1 MDVLIELITLTDEQ
15 INSIL
20 NREAAICIGDIL
32 IRNWSFQSELTDYM
46 MFLPYHSMLLN
57 GSNFKTMNDLSET
70 LKQAVALYTKLYNQF
85 TKKYFPLDRC
95 QRVINRI
102 ESQQGFKLN
111 LNRLHSANQKE
122 ISRFAYDLAYVM
134 IEFSRNIYE
143 WLHVATDVH
152 CMRIDTV
159 CRVYQYFETTPSVK
173 NKISHQDID
182 HDKEYLHRL
191 CADKNSEIKPS
202 ALAIL
207 DSLVEHYY
215 STKEKYNALTGQYIA
230 ESAK

>member
-1 MDVLIELITLTDEQ
+1 MIELTTLSDEQ
-15 INSIL
+15 LNSIL
-20 NREAAICIGDIL
+20 NREATICIGDIL

-57 GSNFKTMNDLSET
+57 GSNFKTMNDLSDT

-85 TKKYFPLDRC
+85 TNKYFSLDRC
-95 QRVINRI
+95 QRVINRV
-102 ESQQGFKLN
+102 ESQQGYKLD
-111 LNRLHSANQKE
+111 LNKLHSANQKE

-152 CMRIDTV
+152 CMRIDTI
-159 CRVYQYFETTPSVK
+159 CKTYQYFEITPNVRY
-173 NKISHQDID
+173 KISHQDIG

-202 ALAIL
+202 ALTIL
-207 DSLVEHYY
+207 DSLIEHYY

-230 ESAK
+230 EFAK

>member
-1 MDVLIELITLTDEQ
+1 MDALIELTALTDEQ
-15 INSIL
+15 IDNIL

-57 GSNFKTMNDLSET
+57 GSNFKTMNDLSDT

-85 TKKYFPLDRC
+85 TNKYFSLDRC
-95 QRVINRI
+95 QRVINRV
-102 ESQQGFKLN
+102 ESQQGYKLD
-111 LNRLHSANQKE
+111 LNKLHSANQKE

-152 CMRIDTV
+152 CMRIDTI
-159 CRVYQYFETTPSVK
+159 CKTYQYFEITPNVK
-173 NKISHQDID
+173 YKISHQDID

-191 CADKNSEIKPS
+191 CADKDTEIKSS
-202 ALAIL
+202 ALTIL

-215 STKEKYNALTGQYIA
+215 SAKEKYNILTGQYIA
-230 ESAK
+230 EFAK

>member
-1 MDVLIELITLTDEQ
+1 MDVLIELTTLTDEQ

-57 GSNFKTMNDLSET
+57 GSNFKTMNDLSDT
-70 LKQAVALYTKLYNQF
+70 LKQAVVLYTKLYNQF

-102 ESQQGFKLN
+102 ESQQGYKLD
-111 LNRLHSANQKE
+111 LNKLHAADYKE
-122 ISRFAYDLAYVM
+122 ISQFAYDLAFTM
-134 IEFSRNIYE
+134 IEFSKNIYE

-152 CMRIDTV
+152 CMRIDTI
-159 CRVYQYFETTPSVK
+159 CKVYQYFEMTP
-173 NKISHQDID
+173 NTRYKISHQDIA

-191 CADKNSEIKPS
+191 CADKDTEIKPS
-202 ALAIL
+202 ALIIL

-230 ESAK
+230 ESVK

>member
-1 MDVLIELITLTDEQ
+1 MDILIELTTLPDEL

-46 MFLPYHSMLLN
+46 MFLPYYSILSN
-57 GSNFKTMNDLSET
+57 GSNFKTMNDLSDT
-70 LKQAVALYTKLYNQF
+70 LRQAVVLYTKLYNQF
-85 TKKYFPLDRC
+85 TNKYFPLDRC

-102 ESQQGFKLN
+102 ESQQGYKLD
-111 LNRLHSANQKE
+111 LNKLHSADYKE
-122 ISRFAYDLAYVM
+122 INKFASDLAYMM
-134 IEFSRNIYE
+134 IKFSKGIYE
-143 WLHVATDVH
+143 LLHVATDVH
-152 CMRIDTV
+152 CMQIDTI
-159 CRVYQYFETTPSVK
+159 CKIYQYFEITPSVK
-173 NKISHQDID
+173 YKISHQNVV

-191 CADKNSEIKPS
+191 CADKDTEIKPS
-202 ALAIL
+202 ALIIL

-215 STKEKYNALTGQYIA
+215 STKEKYNVLTGQYMA